1 MKKEKRDEVHEE
13 EEIKLY
19 IPDDEIW
26 DYQVEGLAKP
36 HINKPYSHY
45 TLKKIVFTVVIVI
58 AVALSVFFS
67 VRTIQKETFEY
78 KEASVGYEFTK
89 FSNTGVITELEID
102 YVSSVKYDT
111 ENPDPETNFSIVKDK
126 TKPITEVGPYT
137 LNCDEKVK
145 TIYIGAGVEKIDPKA
160 FYSCWALREIKVD
173 ENNPNYCDIEGVLY
187 SKDKSVIICRPTD
200 HDTYLAEKYGYA
212 VYDKNNYRIEPNE
225 EGFPISDKEIKPFP
239 AGKTYDD
246 YVKDVLTYVVPSSVK
261 TVGELSFNY
270 ANMKNV
276 YLPEGLEKIET
287 LGFFEIP
294 LLENVYTYKTGEEVT
309 SPHLDDVKA
318 LGEIYISLPEGLTYI
333 GSDAFSYNQAMNYIY
348 IPDTVTF
355 IGHHAFWDTVY
366 KDKDSGE
373 LKGVTV
379 INTPLSEDEFKQK
392 VEVGDNWKPQ
402 YDYMLFKKSIDTN
415 YGATRENMK

>member
-1 MKKEKRDEVHEE
+1 MKKENKTPEV
-13 EEIKLY
+13 EEIHLD

-36 HINKPYSHY
+36 HINKPYNNY
-45 TLKKIVFTVVIVI
+45 LLKKIVFTIVI
-58 AVALSVFFS
+58 IIAVSLSVFFS
-67 VRTIQKETFEY
+67 IRTIQKETFEY
-78 KEASVGYEFTK
+78 EPASVGYEFTK
-89 FSNTGVITELEID
+89 FSNTGYITELYID
-102 YVSSVKYDT
+102 YVSSVEYDN
-111 ENPDPETNFSIVKDK
+111 ENPDVETNFSIVKDE
-126 TKPITEVGPYT
+126 TKPITEIGPYT

-173 ENNPNYCDIEGVLY
+173 ENNPNYCDVEGVLY
-187 SKDKSVIICRPTD
+187 NKDKTVLICRPTD

-212 VYDKNNYRIEPNE
+212 VYDDNGYRVEPNE
-225 EGFPISDKEIKPFP
+225 EGYPVTDKVTKKFPT
-239 AGKTYDD
+239 GKSYEG

-294 LLENVYTYKTGEEVT
+294 LLENVYTYKTDEDIT
-309 SPHLDDVKA
+309 STHLDDETA
-318 LGEIYISLPEGLTYI
+318 LGEIYLSLPEGLTYI

-348 IPDTVTF
+348 IPESVTF
-355 IGHHAFWDTVY
+355 IGHHAFWDTLY

-373 LKGVTV
+373 LKGITV
-379 INTPLSEDEFKQK
+379 INTPVSEEEFKEK
-392 VEVGDNWKPQ
+392 VETGDNWKPQ

-415 YGATRENMK
+415 YGATREQIK